1 MRNELVVTDRAG
13 VETETFRRALRLLR
27 ALNPTAAIVDT
38 RLKSFATNPL
48 AASLEGTLWNDEADR
63 APHRLRSCWAV
74 SDADCARLVM
84 QAAWPFHPQRFHK
97 FIKGAWRGV
106 LRGRGFVWIAS
117 QPGTCYLWS
126 QAGRVGVLSPK
137 ASVALSAYGAP
148 AKGWPQHM
156 NLRGPAEGMRRGVLP
171 S

>member
-1 MRNELVVTDRAG
+1 MKRIAHLTGCDPVGG
-13 VETETFRRALRLLR
+13 V
-27 ALNPTAAIVDT
+27 
-38 RLKSFATNPL
+38 
-48 AASLEGTLWNDEADR
+48 
-63 APHRLRSCWAV
+63 V
-74 SDADCARLVM
+74 SDADCARVLI

-137 ASVALSAYGAP
+137 ASVVLSAYGAP
-148 AKGWPQHM
+148 AKGWPQHVTFV
-156 NLRGPAEGMRRGVLP
+156 GPQKVSAKACRHLEECLLTEGEFELGPRLWGAFVDPLGNGF
-171 S
+171 SGDAG